1 MAAKRLKKHK
11 NKIKYILISMCYNEK
26 NRYSDFFRIYQKMR
40 SFFFFIFFTAIT
52 VTMVHS
58 EGPAT
63 LEPLQIPSL
72 MSSVRI
78 SGPLDF
84 CGEPVELDN
93 RDVSERLEKELLLTL
108 WGRPQVVL
116 WIKRSNRY
124 FPIIEKMLEEHKMP
138 QDLKYIAIA
147 ESALR
152 PHAGSKK
159 GAIGFW
165 QFLKSSGRKYG
176 LSINSE
182 KDERRNIFR
191 STEAAIAY
199 LKQLYD
205 ILGSWTLS
213 AAAYNMGENGLQSEI
228 LAQNTRNFY
237 HLYLPLET
245 QRYILRIISAKLILS
260 DPESYGFRF
269 TEKDLY
275 PPLQFDRIKLECF
288 QETPISVVAAAANT
302 RFKVIKD
309 LNPEIRGHF
318 LAAGNHRILVP
329 QGAAGGFQARFK
341 TLVDQWLAENRER
354 VYVVKEGDSLSAIA
368 ERFNVPLPAL
378 IIWNRLKLREPIHPG
393 QHLIIYSDEI
403 KVDTRQ
409 RE

>member
-1 MAAKRLKKHK
+1 MTAVGVTLVHGESPATPEPGRFPS
-11 NKIKYILISMCYNEK
+11 LIS
-26 NRYSDFFRIYQKMR
+26 S
-40 SFFFFIFFTAIT
+40 A
-52 VTMVHS
+52 
-58 EGPAT
+58 
-63 LEPLQIPSL
+63 
-72 MSSVRI
+72 RI

-84 CGEPVELDN
+84 CGEPVELEN
-93 RDVSERLEKELLLTL
+93 RDVRERLEKELLLTL
-108 WGRPQVVL
+108 WDRPQIVL

-124 FPIIEKMLEEHKMP
+124 FPIIEKMLEEHEMP
-138 QDLKYIAIA
+138 PDLKYIAIA

-152 PHAGSKK
+152 PHAGSNK

-182 KDERRNIFR
+182 IDERRNIFQ

-199 LKQLYD
+199 FKQLYD
-205 ILGSWTLS
+205 ILGSWTLA
-213 AAAYNMGENGLQSEI
+213 AAAYNMGEQGLLSEI
-228 LAQNTRNFY
+228 LAQKTRYYY

-245 QRYILRIISAKLILS
+245 QRYIFRVISAKIILS
-260 DPESYGFRF
+260 DPETYGFRF

-288 QETPISVVAAAANT
+288 QETPIAVVAEAANT

-318 LAAGNHRILVP
+318 IAAGNHWILIP
-329 QGAAGGFQARFK
+329 KGAADRFQARFK
-341 TLVDQWLAENRER
+341 TLVDQWLAENRQR
-354 VYVVKEGDSLSAIA
+354 VYVVKEGDSLSTIA

-378 IIWNRLKLREPIHPG
+378 IIWNRLKLREHIHPG
-393 QHLIIYSDEI
+393 QNLIIYSDEI
-403 KVDTRQ
+403 EAETTE

>member
-1 MAAKRLKKHK
+1 MK
-11 NKIKYILISMCYNEK
+11 
-26 NRYSDFFRIYQKMR
+26 
-40 SFFFFIFFTAIT
+40 SFFFFIFITAIT
-52 VTMVHS
+52 VTFVHGQ
-58 EGPAT
+58 GPAT
-63 LEPLQIPSL
+63 LEPIQVPSL

-93 RDVSERLEKELLLTL
+93 QDVSERLEKELLLTL
-108 WGRPQVVL
+108 WDRSQVVL

-124 FPIIEKMLEEHKMP
+124 FPIIEKMLQEHKMP

-176 LSINSE
+176 LKINSE

-199 LKQLYD
+199 FKELYE

-213 AAAYNMGENGLQSEI
+213 AAAYNMGENGLLSEI
-228 LAQNTRNFY
+228 LAQNTRDYY

-245 QRYILRIISAKLILS
+245 QRYMLRVISAKIILS
-260 DPESYGFRF
+260 DPETYGFRF

-288 QETPISVVAAAANT
+288 QETPISVIAAAANT

-318 LAAGNHRILVP
+318 LAAGNHWILAP
-329 QGAAGGFQARFK
+329 QGAAVGFQARFK

-403 KVDTRQ
+403 KVDTTEQ
-409 RE
+409 E